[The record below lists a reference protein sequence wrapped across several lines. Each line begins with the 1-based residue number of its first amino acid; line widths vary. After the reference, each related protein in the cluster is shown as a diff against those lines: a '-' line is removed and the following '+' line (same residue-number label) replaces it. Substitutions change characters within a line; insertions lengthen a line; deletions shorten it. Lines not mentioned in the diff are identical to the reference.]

1 MGSGTGDTAGGRCSS
16 DISFQ
21 RAAVRLLMLT
31 LGPVSGPG
39 WSGRTSG
46 ANTRVPWPVCVQL
59 VVVSDVP
66 EHLQNQAA
74 TQNDSSA
81 DVVVAVLL
89 PALMICVRPDWIAD
103 PQWFV
108 ITCCNWLFS
117 SVCCQLRHWKSL
129 SGLLCHLPDRNLVSV
144 HGC

>member
-1 MGSGTGDTAGGRCSS
+1 MMGSGTGDTAGGRRSS

-89 PALMICVRPDWIAD
+89 PALMICVRPD
-103 PQWFV
+103 
-108 ITCCNWLFS
+108 
-117 SVCCQLRHWKSL
+117 
-129 SGLLCHLPDRNLVSV
+129 
-144 HGC
+144 